1 MKAVSFEEQNI
12 EIGKGQEDLYTILPA
27 KMNDLDVAVPVTFC
41 MELDEEELKKVNQSK
56 NIWITVLTFGQGFQ
70 PIRVET
76 EQPVFPVVS
85 GFGDRP
91 AEVVEN
97 KPEEKPE

>member
-1 MKAVSFEEQNI
+1 MKAVPFLEQNI
-12 EIGKGQEDLYTILPA
+12 EIGKGQEDLYSILPA
-27 KMNDLDVAVPVTFC
+27 NMNELDVAVPVTFC
-41 MELDEEELKKVNQSK
+41 MELDEEELKKVTESK
-56 NIWITVLTFGQGFQ
+56 KIWVTVYTFGQGFQ

-91 AEVVEN
+91 AETIDN
-97 KPEEKPE
+97 LIEEKP